1 MLKVTRTKKPDSLD
15 KNADQWTKELLYEI
29 NKQGGKYS
37 KVEDKY
43 KNRYKKADV
52 LNALRK
58 MYKSRCCY
66 CESIF
71 SATSFENIE
80 HLKPKSNPSF
90 YHLTFDWDNLHYCCT
105 VCNINKKAKWDF
117 TNPILDPTKDD
128 VERLLIFNDATA
140 EFEALSGNPR
150 AKTTINHTDMNRFA
164 LVKARKDI
172 IGDAI
177 YFYKGLDNVDRK
189 KEYINYLKQIKNERP
204 YLTVYNTLIEYFQ
217 NDINGSA

>member
-29 NKQGGKYS
+29 NKQGGRYS

-90 YHLTFDWDNLHYCCT
+90 YNLTFDWDNLHYCCT

-117 TNPILDPTKDD
+117 TNPILVTLFLSSLFR
-128 VERLLIFNDATA
+128 ELQYSTISLFLIFTSSTSLINSRSDVTMSSPLPSIATYSSYL
-140 EFEALSGNPR
+140 F
-150 AKTTINHTDMNRFA
+150 
-164 LVKARKDI
+164 LV
-172 IGDAI
+172 
-177 YFYKGLDNVDRK
+177 L
-189 KEYINYLKQIKNERP
+189 
-204 YLTVYNTLIEYFQ
+204 
-217 NDINGSA
+217 